1 MGEHRRRNN
10 KERMTVIEQLE
21 AMRDNFCEN
30 YCKYPVEVHQRYLA
44 DEINT
49 EDEKLDYLTK
59 HYCNNCPFMG
69 L

>member
-21 AMRDNFCEN
+21 GLRDNICEN
-30 YCKYPVEVHQRYLA
+30 YCKYQEKAYSEHKDSGEAMDVL
-44 DEINT
+44 INQ
-49 EDEKLDYLTK
+49 
-59 HYCNNCPFMG
+59 YCNDCPFMG